1 MFLSDDNIAIA
12 FALLQAKPTNIMK
25 NLRLW
30 LLVGFPF
37 LFIISDVNAKSIAD
51 ALTTPLCCTEAFR
64 GQVSVAPL
72 AQHLYSDTLLPK
84 TTESFAKNTL
94 VAKKKGNII
103 SLEWLNEPGVVSS
116 VFEIERSSDGKA
128 FQKIGELG
136 SKNENATFPYVFVD
150 QNPLT
155 VNFYRLKV
163 INDQGGFAYTKE
175 LLVNQVSASYSS
187 VQPNPFTQSFKIE
200 VFVAS
205 PQPIKVQLLDMS
217 GRLLRY
223 NSLAGI
229 PGINKVE
236 FDDLGNLRAGIY
248 MVRIV
253 KGNSVIEK
261 KIVKNN

>member
-1 MFLSDDNIAIA
+1 
-12 FALLQAKPTNIMK
+12 MK
-25 NLRLW
+25 NLGLW

-37 LFIISDVNAKSIAD
+37 LFFISDVNAQSIAHSV
-51 ALTTPLCCTEAFR
+51 TTPLNGKEAFH
-64 GQVSVAPL
+64 GQAIVAPL
-72 AQHLYSDTLLPK
+72 AQQFYSDTLLPK
-84 TTESFAKNTL
+84 TIESFAKNTL

-103 SLEWLNEPGVVSS
+103 SLEWSNEPGVVSS

-128 FQKIGELG
+128 FQKIGELA
-136 SKNENATFPYVFVD
+136 SENENANFPYLFVD
-150 QNPLT
+150 HNPLT
-155 VNFYRLKV
+155 VNLYRLKV
-163 INDQGGFAYTKE
+163 INDQGAFAYTKE
-175 LLVNQVSASYSS
+175 LMVNQVGASYSS
-187 VQPNPFTQSFKIE
+187 VQPNPFNQSFTIE

-223 NSLAGI
+223 KSLAGI

-261 KIVKNN
+261 RIVKNN